1 MSTLQIFLLALV
13 VLYTI
18 MTCYAVT
25 ANENKYKSVVWAMFA
40 ILNYITF
47 AITIIIDKI
56 GGQ

>member
-13 VLYTI
+13 ILYMI
-18 MTCYAVT
+18 MTCYAAV

-40 ILNYITF
+40 IINYITF
-47 AITIIIDKI
+47 LASLIIDKI